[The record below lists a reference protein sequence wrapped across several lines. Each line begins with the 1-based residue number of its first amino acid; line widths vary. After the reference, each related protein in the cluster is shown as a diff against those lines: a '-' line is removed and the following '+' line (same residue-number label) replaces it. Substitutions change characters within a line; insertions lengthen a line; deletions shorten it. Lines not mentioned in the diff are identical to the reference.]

1 MDVIDLVL
9 TICLISNPTS
19 CRVERLHFENRGGL
33 NNCMFLAPTE
43 IAKWSGEHPKHK
55 VVRWTCDYPT
65 KDLTL

>member
-19 CRVERLHFENRGGL
+19 CREERLHFENRGGL
-33 NNCMFLAPTE
+33 NNCMFLAPTA